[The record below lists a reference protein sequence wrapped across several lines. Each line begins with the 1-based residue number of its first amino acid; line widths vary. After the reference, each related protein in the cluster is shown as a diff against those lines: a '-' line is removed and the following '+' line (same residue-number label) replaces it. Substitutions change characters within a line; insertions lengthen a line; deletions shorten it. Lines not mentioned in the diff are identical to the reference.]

1 MIIITTSW
9 VTKGEFLLFSS
20 KKWVALT
27 LFLVLSL
34 VVSAFGSPSNS
45 TNSSA
50 AKAPEAKNND
60 AAKPATR
67 TVKHA
72 MGETTITGTPQ
83 RIVVLTNQGT
93 ESLLELGIKPVG
105 AVKSWIGEPWFDHI
119 KDKMSGV
126 QVVGDET
133 QPNLELIAS
142 LKPDLI
148 LGTKVRQEKVYPQL
162 SSIAPTVFT
171 ENLGDSMVEN
181 FKLYAQALN
190 KEAEGMA
197 SLDSFNQSI
206 QQTKTALG
214 DKTKMR
220 ISLARFQPGKVRVY
234 YKNNFAGVILE
245 QLGFARPEAQDKNDF
260 TADVT
265 TEQIAVLDGDVFF
278 YFTSDRE
285 GETGASKTAEEWLNS
300 PIGKNLNVI
309 KKQRAFNV
317 NEPIWNTSG
326 GIIAAKLLIE
336 DIKTRFE
343 KLSL

>member
-1 MIIITTSW
+1 M
-9 VTKGEFLLFSS
+9 
-20 KKWVALT
+20 ALT
-27 LFLVLSL
+27 LLIIMSL
-34 VVSAFGSPSNS
+34 LISACANQNPVKS
-45 TNSSA
+45 TEGKS
-50 AKAPEAKNND
+50 ND
-60 AAKPATR
+60 ATSR
-67 TVKHA
+67 TIKHA
-72 MGETTITGTPQ
+72 MGTTTITGTPQ

-93 ESLLELGIKPVG
+93 ESLLELGIKPVA

-126 QVVGDET
+126 QVIGDET

-171 ENLGDSMVEN
+171 ENLGDSMLDN

-190 KEAEGMA
+190 KESEGA
-197 SLDSFNQSI
+197 AILDSYNQAI
-206 QQTKTALG
+206 QQTKAALG
-214 DKTKMR
+214 DKTKLR

-234 YKNNFAGVILE
+234 YKNNFAGVILD
-245 QLGFARPEAQDKNDF
+245 QIGFARPEAQNKNDF
-260 TADVT
+260 SADISM
-265 TEQIAVLDGDVFF
+265 EQITVLDGDVFF

-285 GETGASKTAEEWLNS
+285 GETGATKTTEEWLKS
-300 PIGKNLNVI
+300 PLGQNLNVV
-309 KKQRAFNV
+309 KKQRAFSV

-326 GIIAAKLLIE
+326 GIIAAKLMLE
-336 DIKTRFE
+336 DIKTRFD

>member
-1 MIIITTSW
+1 M
-9 VTKGEFLLFSS
+9 LRS
-20 KKWVALT
+20 KKWVSLT
-27 LFLVLSL
+27 IILVLSL
-34 VVSAFGSPSNS
+34 LLSACGTPSSP
-45 TNSSA
+45 TA
-50 AKAPEAKNND
+50 TKAPEDNK
-60 AAKPATR
+60 AASSTPVTR

-72 MGETTITGTPQ
+72 MGETAITGTPQ

-105 AVKSWIGEPWFDHI
+105 AVKSWIGDPWFDHI
-119 KDKMSGV
+119 KDQMTGV

-190 KEAEGMA
+190 KEAEGKA
-197 SLDSFNQSI
+197 SLDSYNQAI
-206 QQTKTALG
+206 QQAKAALG

-245 QLGFARPEAQDKNDF
+245 QLGFARPESQDKNDF
-260 TADVT
+260 SADIT
-265 TEQIAVLDGDVFF
+265 TEQMSVLDGDVFF

-285 GETGASKTAEEWLNS
+285 GETGATKTAEEWLNS
-300 PIGKNLNVI
+300 PLGKNLNVV

-326 GIIAAKLLIE
+326 GILAAKLLIK
-336 DIKTRFE
+336 DITTRFE

>member
-1 MIIITTSW
+1 MSLFISACGSQNTGKKTEEKSVDAPARII
-9 VTKGEFLLFSS
+9 
-20 KKWVALT
+20 
-27 LFLVLSL
+27 
-34 VVSAFGSPSNS
+34 
-45 TNSSA
+45 
-50 AKAPEAKNND
+50 
-60 AAKPATR
+60 
-67 TVKHA
+67 KHA
-72 MGETTITGTPQ
+72 MGSTTITGTPQ

-93 ESLLELGIKPVG
+93 ESLLELGIKPVA

-119 KDKMSGV
+119 KDKMTGV
-126 QVVGDET
+126 QVIGNET

-171 ENLGDSMVEN
+171 ENLGDSMLEN

-190 KEAEGMA
+190 KESEGA
-197 SLDSFNQSI
+197 AALENYNQAI
-206 QQTKTALG
+206 QQTKAALG
-214 DKTKMR
+214 DKTKLR

-234 YKNNFAGVILE
+234 YKNNFAGVILD
-245 QLGFARPEAQDKNDF
+245 QIGFARPEAQNKNDF
-260 TADVT
+260 SADVAM
-265 TEQIAVLDGDVFF
+265 EQITVLDGDVFF

-285 GETGASKTAEEWLNS
+285 GETGATKTTDEWLKS
-300 PIGKNLNVI
+300 PLGQNLNVV

-336 DIKTRFE
+336 DIKVRFD

>member
-1 MIIITTSW
+1 MLMAACGKQDT
-9 VTKGEFLLFSS
+9 VKPPEV
-20 KKWVALT
+20 K
-27 LFLVLSL
+27 
-34 VVSAFGSPSNS
+34 SNE
-45 TNSSA
+45 
-50 AKAPEAKNND
+50 PIV
-60 AAKPATR
+60 R
-67 TVKHA
+67 TIKHA
-72 MGETTITGTPQ
+72 MGETKITGTPQ

-93 ESLLELGIKPVG
+93 ESLLELGIKPVA

-119 KDKMSGV
+119 KDRMTDV
-126 QVVGDET
+126 QVIGDET

-162 SSIAPTVFT
+162 SAIAPTVFT

-181 FKLYAQALN
+181 FKLYAQALD
-190 KEAEGMA
+190 KETEGKVI
-197 SLDSFNQSI
+197 LDSYNESI
-206 QQTKTALG
+206 QKTKSALG

-220 ISLARFQPGKVRVY
+220 VSLARFQAGKVRVY

-245 QLGFARPEAQDKNDF
+245 QLGFARPDAQNKNDF
-260 TADVT
+260 TADIAM
-265 TEQIAVLDGDVFF
+265 EQITVLDGDVFF

-285 GETGASKTAEEWLNS
+285 GETGASKTADEWLKS
-300 PIGKNLNVI
+300 PLGQNLNVV
-309 KKQRAFNV
+309 KQQRTFNV

-326 GIIAAKLLIE
+326 GIIAAKLLID

>member
-1 MIIITTSW
+1 M
-9 VTKGEFLLFSS
+9 LRS
-20 KKWVALT
+20 KLGMALT
-27 LFLVLSL
+27 LLIIMSL
-34 VVSAFGSPSNS
+34 LISACANQNPVKS
-45 TNSSA
+45 TEGKS
-50 AKAPEAKNND
+50 ND
-60 AAKPATR
+60 ATSR
-67 TVKHA
+67 TIKHA
-72 MGETTITGTPQ
+72 MGTTTITGTPQ

-93 ESLLELGIKPVG
+93 ESLLELGIKPVA

-126 QVVGDET
+126 QVIGDET

-171 ENLGDSMVEN
+171 ENLGDSMLDN

-190 KEAEGMA
+190 KESEGA
-197 SLDSFNQSI
+197 AILDSYNQAI
-206 QQTKTALG
+206 QQTKAALG
-214 DKTKMR
+214 DKTKLR

-234 YKNNFAGVILE
+234 YKNNFAGVILD
-245 QLGFARPEAQDKNDF
+245 QIGFARPEAQNKNDF
-260 TADVT
+260 SADISM
-265 TEQIAVLDGDVFF
+265 EQITVLDGDVFF

-285 GETGASKTAEEWLNS
+285 GETGATKTTEEWLKS
-300 PIGKNLNVI
+300 PLGQNLNVV
-309 KKQRAFNV
+309 KKQRAFSV

-326 GIIAAKLLIE
+326 GIIAAKLMLE
-336 DIKTRFE
+336 DIKTRFD

>member
-1 MIIITTSW
+1 MDL
-9 VTKGEFLLFSS
+9 KGDLLLLRS
-20 KKWVALT
+20 KLGMALT
-27 LFLVLSL
+27 LLIIMSL
-34 VVSAFGSPSNS
+34 LISACANQNPVKS
-45 TNSSA
+45 TEGKS
-50 AKAPEAKNND
+50 ND
-60 AAKPATR
+60 ATSR
-67 TVKHA
+67 TIKHA
-72 MGETTITGTPQ
+72 MGTTTITGTPQ

-93 ESLLELGIKPVG
+93 ESLLELGIKPVA

-126 QVVGDET
+126 QVIGDET

-171 ENLGDSMVEN
+171 ENLGDSMLDN

-190 KEAEGMA
+190 KESEGA
-197 SLDSFNQSI
+197 AILDSYNQAI
-206 QQTKTALG
+206 QQTKAALG
-214 DKTKMR
+214 DKTKLR

-234 YKNNFAGVILE
+234 YKNNFAGVILD
-245 QLGFARPEAQDKNDF
+245 QIGFARPEAQNKNDF
-260 TADVT
+260 SADISM
-265 TEQIAVLDGDVFF
+265 EQITVLDGDVFF

-285 GETGASKTAEEWLNS
+285 GETGATKTTEEWLKS
-300 PIGKNLNVI
+300 PLGQNLNVV
-309 KKQRAFNV
+309 KKQRAFSV

-326 GIIAAKLLIE
+326 GIIAAKLMLE
-336 DIKTRFE
+336 DIKTRFD